1 MSITT
6 LQRPAEAKFA
16 APNFLPTAY
25 FRNQFVPFD
34 QAQISIATHALH
46 YGTAVLGGIRG
57 FIIDG
62 EALIFRLEAHCQR
75 LSNSAKFM
83 GYHLS
88 RDALQATL
96 IEFVQRNQPATAF
109 YLRPLIYTS
118 GLGVAPRFHQVEKD
132 LLIYGVPM
140 GDYLARNGVRCRISS
155 WARQE
160 DRSQPLRGKTTA
172 AYIASALA
180 KTEAVESGFDEAILM
195 NSQGK
200 VSEAS
205 AMNLFLVRNGQLIT
219 PSFDQDILEG
229 ITRDSILT
237 IAENL
242 DIPVIERPVDKSEL
256 FIADE
261 IFLSGTAAQITPVLS
276 IENYDLPSMQP
287 ITHQLRES
295 LQSIMLGKEPHYN
308 SWLTRVNV

>member
-6 LQRPAEAKFA
+6 LQRPVA
-16 APNFLPTAY
+16 AHLAVPTFLPQAY
-25 FRNQFVPFD
+25 LRNQFVPFD
-34 QAQISIATHALH
+34 QAQLSIATHALH

-57 FIIDG
+57 FITDG
-62 EALIFRLEAHCQR
+62 EALMFRLDAHCRR

-83 GYHLS
+83 GYPLS
-88 RDALQATL
+88 PEALQETL
-96 IEFVQRNQPATAF
+96 TKFVQYNRPTTPF

-118 GLGVAPRFHQVEKD
+118 GLGVAPRFHQIEKD

-140 GDYLARNGVRCRISS
+140 GDYLSRDGVRCRISS
-155 WARQE
+155 WSRQE

-205 AMNLFLVRNGQLIT
+205 AMNLFFVREGQLIT

-229 ITRDSILT
+229 ITRDSVIT
-237 IAENL
+237 IANDL
-242 DIPVIERPVDKSEL
+242 GIPVIERPVDKSEL

-261 IFLSGTAAQITPVLS
+261 IFLSGTAAQVTPVLS
-276 IENYDLPSMQP
+276 VENYALPTKRP
-287 ITHQLRES
+287 ITTQLRDI
-295 LQSIMLGKEPHYN
+295 LQNATHMKEERYSH
-308 SWLTRVNV
+308 WITRVKI